1 MCYTCGT
8 MSDKSSHRT
17 QIIVALI
24 TLVGVLGAAA
34 IANWDKIVPSE
45 QQGAQEQT
53 GAATTTRPA
62 PQPDLPVAA
71 APAGPSLE
79 TIRSNVDIR
88 AARLPEIV
96 DRLADGTPRR
106 HYSVWIEAP
115 RDVMRQIASVRYHYP
130 DKLFVTPRTESTD
143 RSSGFKDVYLG
154 TGAVY
159 TMDVTLVLRSGEE
172 IAFDFNM
179 HRTLFGD

>member
-1 MCYTCGT
+1 M
-8 MSDKSSHRT
+8 
-17 QIIVALI
+17 
-24 TLVGVLGAAA
+24 
-34 IANWDKIVPSE
+34 
-45 QQGAQEQT
+45 
-53 GAATTTRPA
+53 
-62 PQPDLPVAA
+62 
-71 APAGPSLE
+71 
-79 TIRSNVDIR
+79 IR
-88 AARLPEIV
+88 AGRSPQIV
-96 DRLADGTPRR
+96 DRLDSGTPRR
-106 HYSVWIEAP
+106 NYSVWIEAP
-115 RDVMRQIASVRYHYP
+115 SDVMREILRVKYHYP